1 MMMMTNP
8 EMEPAEPEVESS
20 PSGVYNLM
28 IHRNVAGSDPLVGEP
43 LGDGR

>member
-1 MMMMTNP
+1 MTTNP
-8 EMEPAEPEVESS
+8 EMEPENEPEPEPASA
-20 PSGVYNLM
+20 GVYNLM